1 MSCIVAGA
9 QHDRRVIRRD
19 LCVGLHSVSGSFAGR
34 SVLAAADAAAGGV
47 GCCGLQNPAARRSFE
62 VAEGGGL
69 DECAGRVIYGFGSGG
84 CLASCGVRWM
94 KHLLAKLVDGQAL
107 DVEEAVEAFEL
118 IMTGQSEP
126 AQTGALLAMMQL
138 RGVRESEMLGAAKVM
153 REKAVRVEV
162 PQGLTVID
170 TCGTGGDHA
179 GTFNIS
185 TAAAI
190 VAAGAIRPHGCAVA
204 KHGNRSVT
212 SHSGSSQVLETLGV
226 KLEVHGE
233 VLTQCLDEAGM
244 AFCFAPLHHPAMKH
258 AGPIRQQLGFR
269 TLFNI
274 VGPLTNPAGARRQV
288 MGVFDPDLLEPIGQ
302 VLVGLGAE
310 RAMVVYGQVPEPD
323 HVIGGLDELSIC
335 GLSRVIHVQDGQLRE
350 MTVDAAELG
359 LPLALPS
366 SLKADGPQDS
376 ARIIRSVL
384 DNEDGPAKDVT
395 MLNAAAAI
403 IVSGVTDEFDSALM
417 LAHASIEKGAA
428 RAVLDKLISLTQ
440 G

>member
-1 MSCIVAGA
+1 
-9 QHDRRVIRRD
+9 
-19 LCVGLHSVSGSFAGR
+19 
-34 SVLAAADAAAGGV
+34 
-47 GCCGLQNPAARRSFE
+47 
-62 VAEGGGL
+62 
-69 DECAGRVIYGFGSGG
+69 
-84 CLASCGVRWM
+84 M
-94 KHLLAKLVDGQAL
+94 KHLLAKLVDGQML
-107 DVEEAVEAFEL
+107 DVDQAVEAFEL
-118 IMTGQSEP
+118 IMTGQAEP
-126 AQTGALLAMMQL
+126 AQTGALLAMMQF
-138 RGVRESEMLGAAKVM
+138 RGVSESEMLGAARVM
-153 REKAVRVEV
+153 RDKAVKVQV
-162 PQGLTVID
+162 PDGLTVID

-212 SHSGSSQVLETLGV
+212 SNSGSSQVLETLGV
-226 KLEVHGE
+226 KLDVSTDM
-233 VLTQCLDEAGM
+233 LTRCLEEAGM
-244 AFCFAPLHHPAMKH
+244 AFCFAPLHHPAMKF

-288 MGVFDPDLLEPIGQ
+288 MGIFDPDLLEPIGQ

-310 RAMVVYGQVPEPD
+310 RAMVVYGQLPEPD

-335 GLSRVIHVQDGQLRE
+335 GLSRVMHVQEGQLRE
-350 MTVDAAELG
+350 MTVDAASLG

-366 SLKADGPQDS
+366 SLQADGPEAS
-376 ARIIRSVL
+376 AAIIRRVL
-384 DNEDGPAKDVT
+384 NNENGPAKDIT

-417 LAHASIEKGAA
+417 LAQSAIEKGAA
-428 RAVLDKLISLTQ
+428 NAVLEKLISLTNA
-440 G
+440 